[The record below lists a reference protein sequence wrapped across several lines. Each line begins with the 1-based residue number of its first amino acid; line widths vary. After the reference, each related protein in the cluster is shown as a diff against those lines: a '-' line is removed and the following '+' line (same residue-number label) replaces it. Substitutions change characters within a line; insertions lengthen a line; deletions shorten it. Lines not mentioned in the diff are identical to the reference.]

1 MARDADDIGLGRV
14 GAVELVSVRERANRE
29 EWGGGGDEATKP
41 SLAKTGKMKIE
52 LNIVEKSVF
61 V

>member
-1 MARDADDIGLGRV
+1 M
-14 GAVELVSVRERANRE
+14 RERANRE